1 MENFEKAK
9 RPPSILQF
17 VNSGAGRFG
26 IWVISNLVGKM
37 VSHVWGSKMVEMLK
51 AADPVIPTRMG
62 EIADPLIA
70 VKWRSGRGRQMGL
83 LPRE

>member
-1 MENFEKAK
+1 
-9 RPPSILQF
+9 
-17 VNSGAGRFG
+17 
-26 IWVISNLVGKM
+26 M
-37 VSHVWGSKMVEMLK
+37 VSHVRASKMVEMLK